1 MILKK
6 RKMRSKD
13 IQKSM
18 LEELIEIKEILRE
31 TQSENKSSNW
41 IILSLEDDIKKLKE
55 KNRNLKNQLKKEE
68 GKENELN

>member
-1 MILKK
+1 MILKR
-6 RKMRSKD
+6 RKPKIKD

-18 LEELIEIKEILRE
+18 LEELIEIKEILKE
-31 TQSENKSSNW
+31 TQLENKSLNW
-41 IILSLEDDIKKLKE
+41 IILSLEADIKKLKE